1 MEHLIWAGAVSLV
14 AIVVIVGFRKSWS
27 KIIQGIKLRKAAGLE
42 FEQVPQQ
49 QIEEG
54 KADSKLTPLTP
65 VREQNETDDPVLAPK
80 IRLLRDELDNLSRN
94 SLDREKVLLRSV
106 AIWQVNHEN
115 ERMAR
120 HIFGSQLEIL
130 LLLNARPAGEPLEN
144 IRAIYDRAVQNF
156 STIYRSY
163 TFEPYIG
170 FLKAAQFVADAGDQ
184 LVITPRGKAFL
195 HYLVTIGDTLPRQG

>member
-14 AIVVIVGFRKSWS
+14 AIAVIVGFRKSWS
-27 KIIQGIKLRKAAGLE
+27 KIIQGIRLRKAAGLE

-65 VREQNETDDPVLAPK
+65 VREQNETDDPVLAPR

-120 HIFGSQLEIL
+120 HIFGSQLKIL

-144 IRAIYDRAVQNF
+144 IRP
-156 STIYRSY
+156 STIERCKI
-163 TFEPYIG
+163 FR
-170 FLKAAQFVADAGDQ
+170 QFTDLTPSSPT
-184 LVITPRGKAFL
+184 LVF
-195 HYLVTIGDTLPRQG
+195 